1 MEVDD
6 NELTSLTWLHSINIL
21 PQRSNKTSN
30 KRRNDVSSTHLS
42 KKSSE
47 KKNTSG
53 HEISQNV
60 GYPNGS
66 NINEKLSL
74 RPAQILDAGHKKNS
88 SQPNNSCN
96 NLENLH
102 SVTDTNDSCLK
113 EANVKTYCISRQ
125 VKPTSH
131 PSCSKLSEGHGI
143 VKVDFKIKYKN

>member
-30 KRRNDVSSTHLS
+30 KRRNDLSSTQLS

-53 HEISQNV
+53 HDISHNV
-60 GYPNGS
+60 INPNS
-66 NINEKLSL
+66 SSINEKLSL
-74 RPAQILDAGHKKNS
+74 RPAQILDASYKKNS
-88 SQPNNSCN
+88 SQPNTSCN
-96 NLENLH
+96 KPINLENLH
-102 SVTDTNDSCLK
+102 SVTDTNDSSLK
-113 EANVKTYCISRQ
+113 EADVKTYCVSRQ

-131 PSCSKLSEGHGI
+131 PSCSKLSENHEL
-143 VKVDFKIKYKN
+143 VKVDF

>member
-30 KRRNDVSSTHLS
+30 KRRNDLSSTQLS

-53 HEISQNV
+53 HEISHNV
-60 GYPNGS
+60 ADPNS
-66 NINEKLSL
+66 SKIDEKISL
-74 RPAQILDAGHKKNS
+74 RPAQMLDANLKSNS
-88 SQPNNSCN
+88 SQPIICCN
-96 NLENLH
+96 KPRKLENLD
-102 SVTDTNDSCLK
+102 SVTDTNDSSLK
-113 EANVKTYCISRQ
+113 EDNVKTYSVSRQ

-131 PSCSKLSEGHGI
+131 PSCGELSENHGL
-143 VKVDFKIKYKN
+143 VKVSF

>member
-30 KRRNDVSSTHLS
+30 KRRNDLSSTQLS

-53 HEISQNV
+53 HDISHNV
-60 GYPNGS
+60 INPNS
-66 NINEKLSL
+66 SIINEKLSL
-74 RPAQILDAGHKKNS
+74 RPAQILDTSHTKNS
-88 SQPNNSCN
+88 SQPKISCN
-96 NLENLH
+96 KPINLDKLH
-102 SVTDTNDSCLK
+102 SVTDTNDSSLK
-113 EANVKTYCISRQ
+113 EANVKTYCVSRQ

-131 PSCSKLSEGHGI
+131 PSCSKLSENHGL
-143 VKVDFKIKYKN
+143 VKVDF

>member
-53 HEISQNV
+53 HEISHNV
-60 GYPNGS
+60 AIPNEH
-66 NINEKLSL
+66 NEKLSL
-74 RPAQILDAGHKKNS
+74 RPAQISDASHQKNS
-88 SQPNNSCN
+88 SQPSISCN

-102 SVTDTNDSCLK
+102 SVTDTNDSSLK
-113 EANVKTYCISRQ
+113 EADVKTYCISRQ

-131 PSCSKLSEGHGI
+131 PSCSKLSENHGL
-143 VKVDFKIKYKN
+143 VKVDF